1 MNTFS
6 IDERAEAARARL
18 LAAMFPPS
26 GGRLRAAF
34 GVPEDP
40 TQIFAGLGPNVKVR
54 RVVVPEGGSIE
65 DAIKGVLAEISADF
79 KAEDTVQ
86 NGVNAVSVD
95 TACDCPA
102 CAPTPPDAQNGDQ
115 DSDRRE
121 DPLANLFRSRVK
133 RLVEAFVAVAYPEV
147 DVWISESN
155 VGNSN
160 GYTFDLHVTGI
171 DDFDTAETI
180 TITIPDNL
188 MMTATNLELSSG
200 LTGVLNYVG
209 ASINNL
215 VD

>member
-1 MNTFS
+1 MNRPVFTGPDAF
-6 IDERAEAARARL
+6 R
-18 LAAMFPPS
+18 AAMSHILSTIPQ
-26 GGRLRAAF
+26 GAGD
-34 GVPEDP
+34 VPLP
-40 TQIFAGLGPNVKVR
+40 FAEFGPNVKVR

-65 DAIKGVLAEISADF
+65 DAIKGVLTEIEADF
-79 KAEDTVQ
+79 KAKRAAENTVQ

-102 CAPTPPDAQNGDQ
+102 CALTPPDAQTGDQ

-147 DVWISESN
+147 DVWTSESS